1 MSACEGLWA
10 YHTVQENHRFR
21 SADCSSNIFRSC
33 YNMPNFHCSRTKCEA
48 IIKNVLAPYSEDILI
63 AEISKTRFITLL
75 SDASNHKNVKMM
87 PVLARYFI
95 PTIGVCVKLLDFT
108 AQQGETSDIIFRL
121 LLKTSNDYNIRQK
134 IVGFSADNTNTNFGG
149 SARGG
154 TNNVFYKMKN
164 EFPNIV
170 GVGCAAHI
178 VHNAIKSACSS
189 IPFDV
194 ENIAVKIYSHFYI
207 YTVRVESLKEF
218 CEQTDEEFKEVL
230 GYSKSRFLTLSPA
243 IRRILQLFNAL
254 KSYFAQVRN
263 ENVIKRFFEDPF
275 AKLWLLFLSE
285 QVSETRFSFY
295 PKFHL
300 LFDSSSTHNF
310 IYFFIYFVFLIQAKI
325 FHDIIL
331 RIESDNI
338 SAVEVGIILDDLK
351 SLLQTRKNNE
361 FLMPSTEAEKNQL
374 VEDGKDI
381 QPILTS
387 FNKFHGEFDIF
398 INVIESIY
406 FNFSIHA

>member
-1 MSACEGLWA
+1 MPKRKCVFTNELQQKYLFIKKTINDSEVRCNTCSSVFSIANGGGTDIQKHIESDKHKKYTNAASSSKSIETFFSATADKKMSACEGLWA
-10 YHTVQENHRFR
+10 YHTVQENHSFR

-33 YNMPNFHCSRTKCEA
+33 YNMSNFHCSRTKCEA
-48 IIKNVLAPYSEDILI
+48 IIKNVLAPYSQEILI
-63 AEISKTRFITLL
+63 AEINKTRFITLL

-108 AQQGETSDIIFRL
+108 AQQGETSEIIFQL

-134 IVGFSADNTNTNFGG
+134 IAGFSADNTNTNFGG

-154 TNNVFYKMKN
+154 TNNVFYKMKT

-194 ENIAVKIYSHFYI
+194 ENIVVKIYSHFYI
-207 YTVRVESLKEF
+207 YTVRVESLKAF
-218 CEQTDEEFKEVL
+218 CEQTDEEFKQVL

-243 IRRILQLFNAL
+243 IRSILQMFNAL
-254 KSYFAQVRN
+254 KSYFAQVCN

-285 QVSETRFSFY
+285 QVSETLFLFY
-295 PKFHL
+295 SKFPIL
-300 LFDSSSTHNF
+300 FLFDA
-310 IYFFIYFVFLIQAKI
+310 YFHSFPYLFCF
-325 FHDIIL
+325 
-331 RIESDNI
+331 S
-338 SAVEVGIILDDLK
+338 
-351 SLLQTRKNNE
+351 
-361 FLMPSTEAEKNQL
+361 
-374 VEDGKDI
+374 GKDF
-381 QPILTS
+381 P
-387 FNKFHGEFDIF
+387 
-398 INVIESIY
+398 
-406 FNFSIHA
+406 